1 MLTSRLLDPKTA
13 HLHQIQND
21 RVMDHAINRRDYV
34 G

>member
-21 RVMDHAINRRDYV
+21 RVMDHTINRRD
-34 G
+34 